1 MYVVERSIRSNF
13 CNGSLPLEIE
23 NGRYT
28 KPVTPL
34 DLRTCKYCAD
44 NILED
49 EFTFFL
55 IHCEFYNDLC
65 FDIYAQFKTLR

>member
-44 NILED
+44 TILED
-49 EFTFFL
+49 EFTFF
-55 IHCEFYNDLC
+55 N
-65 FDIYAQFKTLR
+65 TL

>member
-1 MYVVERSIRSNF
+1 MDCINSLLARVSKLIMYVVERSIRSNF

-49 EFTFFL
+49 EFTFF
-55 IHCEFYNDLC
+55 FN
-65 FDIYAQFKTLR
+65 TL